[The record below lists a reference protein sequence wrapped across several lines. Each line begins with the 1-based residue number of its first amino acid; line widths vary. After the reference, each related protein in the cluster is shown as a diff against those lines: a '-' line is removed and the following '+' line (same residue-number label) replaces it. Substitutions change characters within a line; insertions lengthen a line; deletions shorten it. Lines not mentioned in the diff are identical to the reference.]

1 MGFICDVFIV
11 GFWFTA
17 GVLTCIVIWGV
28 VVAIALRM
36 LTNWDYRKYGKV
48 RK

>member
-1 MGFICDVFIV
+1 MNFICEIFIV

-17 GVLTCIVIWGV
+17 GVLTCMGIFGV
-28 VVAIALRM
+28 VLAVALRM
-36 LTNWDYRKYGKV
+36 LTTWDYRRYGKV